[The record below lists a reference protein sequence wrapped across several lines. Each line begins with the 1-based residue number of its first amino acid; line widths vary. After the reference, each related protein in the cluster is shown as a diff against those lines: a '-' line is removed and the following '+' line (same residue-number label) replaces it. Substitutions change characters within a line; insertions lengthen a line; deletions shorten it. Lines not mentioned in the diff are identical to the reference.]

1 MTPTS
6 TPTETTERRIQAR
19 KMSFPFADGVPR
31 HWFAGSVFATHMANG
46 LNLVFPLGERFFVR
60 SVRHFADR
68 IDDPKLQD
76 DIRGFM
82 GQEVRHGME
91 HERFFEVLEAQGFDV
106 KRFLRIY
113 ERIAFGY
120 IEPLATPELRLAAT
134 VALEHM
140 TASFAERAFASGVL
154 ERHVHP
160 TMRDLLLWHAAEEI
174 EHKAVAFDVLK
185 KVAPSYGLRV
195 AGLVVATSTLI
206 GFWMLAT
213 AMLLAQEK
221 DLDLR
226 RLGRERR
233 EAKARGQLG
242 MADIARAFRKYLRRD
257 FHPNDEDNAWMA
269 KSYFEKLA
277 ASEAGAAAVA

>member
-1 MTPTS
+1 MTPT
-6 TPTETTERRIQAR
+6 PTLPSTTERRIQAR
-19 KMSFPFADGVPR
+19 KMAFPFADGVPR
-31 HWFAGSVFATHMANG
+31 HWFAGSVFATQMANG

-60 SVRHFADR
+60 SVRHFANQ
-68 IDDPKLQD
+68 IDDPQLQE

-91 HERFFEVLEAQGFDV
+91 HEHFFEVLEAQGYDV

-120 IEPLATPELRLAAT
+120 IEPLATPKLRLAAT

-154 ERHVHP
+154 EKHVHP

-174 EHKAVAFDVLK
+174 EHKSVAFDVLQ
-185 KVAPSYGLRV
+185 KVAPGYALRV
-195 AGLVVATSTLI
+195 AGLVVATSTLV

-213 AMLLAQEK
+213 VMLLAQEK
-221 DLDLR
+221 DLDFR
-226 RLGRERR
+226 RLAKERR

-242 MADIARAFRKYLRRD
+242 LGDIARAFRTYLRRD

-269 KSYFEKLA
+269 RSYFDKLA
-277 ASEAGAAAVA
+277 AAATPFSPAG